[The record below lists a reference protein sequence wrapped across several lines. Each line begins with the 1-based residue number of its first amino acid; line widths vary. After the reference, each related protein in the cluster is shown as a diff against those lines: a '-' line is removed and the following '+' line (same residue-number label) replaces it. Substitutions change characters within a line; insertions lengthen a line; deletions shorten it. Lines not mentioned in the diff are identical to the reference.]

1 MKGVMNRKIPQEIIN
16 VFEKYIANNVRNL
29 EKNEAIHMLES
40 EFGLE
45 PEQALTMF
53 ETFDKDKNG
62 IMSIWE
68 FQQFYVC
75 MGTHCKEVVN
85 AFKQM
90 DCDGS
95 GKLDAE
101 EAREGLK
108 ALKTATGRPLDPK
121 EVDFFIQTASGED
134 GQMDLGAFT
143 NLMYRLKLYDAPP
156 PPKNVKIVPRDV
168 DK

>member
-1 MKGVMNRKIPQEIIN
+1 MYFFEVNSASLLYSQEIIS

-75 MGTHCKEVVN
+75 MGT
-85 AFKQM
+85 Q
-90 DCDGS
+90 
-95 GKLDAE
+95 
-101 EAREGLK
+101 
-108 ALKTATGRPLDPK
+108 
-121 EVDFFIQTASGED
+121 
-134 GQMDLGAFT
+134 
-143 NLMYRLKLYDAPP
+143 
-156 PPKNVKIVPRDV
+156 
-168 DK
+168 